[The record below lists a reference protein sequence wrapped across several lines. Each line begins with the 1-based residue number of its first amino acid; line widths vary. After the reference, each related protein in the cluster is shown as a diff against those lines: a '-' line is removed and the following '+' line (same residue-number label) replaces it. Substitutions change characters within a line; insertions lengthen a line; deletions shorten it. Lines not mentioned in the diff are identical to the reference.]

1 MHEDNCFITLT
12 FDDENLYNRKEPWN
26 LDITEF
32 QKFMKR
38 LRKHFAPRKIR
49 FYHCGEYGELHGRP
63 HYHAI
68 LFGHDFADK
77 ELHTVHNGNRLY
89 ISKTLQ
95 KLWPFGFSSIG
106 DMTFE
111 SAAYVARYC
120 MKKVTG
126 DAAEDH
132 YAVIDPDT
140 GEYLGQKKPEYASM
154 SRRPG
159 IGSEWFKK
167 YKGDCYPK
175 DFVTMNGKKVRPPK
189 FYDRMLENLD
199 EIEYD
204 QIKATRNIFDAKR
217 AANQTVER
225 LTVREKVLR
234 NKTKSLMRKL

>member
-1 MHEDNCFITLT
+1 
-12 FDDENLYNRKEPWN
+12 
-26 LDITEF
+26 
-32 QKFMKR
+32 
-38 LRKHFAPRKIR
+38 
-49 FYHCGEYGELHGRP
+49 
-63 HYHAI
+63 
-68 LFGHDFADK
+68 LFPSH
-77 ELHTVHNGNRLY
+77 
-89 ISKTLQ
+89 
-95 KLWPFGFSSIG
+95 
-106 DMTFE
+106 
-111 SAAYVARYC
+111 
-120 MKKVTG
+120 
-126 DAAEDH
+126 
-132 YAVIDPDT
+132 DPDT